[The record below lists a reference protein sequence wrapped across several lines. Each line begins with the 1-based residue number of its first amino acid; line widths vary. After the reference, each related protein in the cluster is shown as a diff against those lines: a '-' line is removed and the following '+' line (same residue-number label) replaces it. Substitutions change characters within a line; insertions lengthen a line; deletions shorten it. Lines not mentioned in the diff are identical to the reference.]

1 MDIDFRKFVEQL
13 NDYIPNRGV
22 NSNVNRGVYVK
33 PEPPKKKA
41 KWETERKAEQTE
53 DKEFV
58 PKGELLSD
66 IQSGIL
72 DSISKKYR
80 HTRWDMIDARF
91 ERCNVKQLQPIL
103 QEIVDNYNKDFER
116 WLEFCDTISSFGGDM
131 EAFKGTI
138 QKRHGRNLKN
148 LEEFALY
155 LVSSKHYKFKDVCW
169 EDFQKKR
176 NKAEIEH
183 KLVVTI
189 RPFEMKF
196 GRTKFEQEI
205 EELDS

>member
-1 MDIDFRKFVEQL
+1 MSLDVRKFLAQFDEYV
-13 NDYIPNRGV
+13 PSRV
-22 NSNVNRGVYVK
+22 VK

-41 KWETERKAEQTE
+41 KWETEREVEQAE

-66 IQSGIL
+66 IQSGVM

-91 ERCNVKQLQPIL
+91 ERCNVKQLQDVL
-103 QEIVDNYNKDFER
+103 QEIVDGYNNDVKR

-131 EAFKGTI
+131 ETFKGTI
-138 QKRHGRNLKN
+138 HKRHGRNMRN
-148 LEEFALY
+148 LEDFASY
-155 LVSSKHYKFKDVCW
+155 LVSAKQNKFKDVCW
-169 EDFQKKR
+169 DDFQKRRSKIQ
-176 NKAEIEH
+176 IEH

-189 RPFEMKF
+189 RPFEMTL
-196 GRTKFEQEI
+196 GRTEFEREI
-205 EELDS
+205 AELDS

>member
-1 MDIDFRKFVEQL
+1 MSIDFRKFVAQF
-13 NDYIPNRGV
+13 NDYVPNR
-22 NSNVNRGVYVK
+22 NVNRNTYVK

-41 KWETERKAEQTE
+41 KWETEREMEQTE
-53 DKEFV
+53 DKEFT

-91 ERCNVKQLQPIL
+91 ERYTVNQLQPVL
-103 QEIVDNYNKDFER
+103 QEIVDNYNKDVEQWFA
-116 WLEFCDTISSFGGDM
+116 FCDTISSFGGDM
-131 EAFKGTI
+131 QTFKGTI
-138 QKRHGRNLKN
+138 QKRHGRNMKN
-148 LEEFALY
+148 LEDFALY

-169 EDFQKKR
+169 ADFQKRRSKIQ
-176 NKAEIEH
+176 IEH

-189 RPFEMKF
+189 RPFEITL

-205 EELDS
+205 DELDS

>member
-1 MDIDFRKFVEQL
+1 MGLDVRKFLAQFD
-13 NDYIPNRGV
+13 DYVPNRV
-22 NSNVNRGVYVK
+22 VNRNTYVK

-41 KWETERKAEQTE
+41 KWETERELEQTE

-66 IQSGIL
+66 IQSGVM
-72 DSISKKYR
+72 DSINKKYR
-80 HTRWDMIDARF
+80 HARWNMIDARF
-91 ERCNVKQLQPIL
+91 ERCTVQKLQDIL
-103 QEIVDNYNKDFER
+103 QKMVDDYDKTVER

-138 QKRHGRNLKN
+138 QKRHGRNMRN
-148 LEEFALY
+148 LEDFASY
-155 LVSSKHYKFKDVCW
+155 LVSAKQNKFKDVCW
-169 EDFQKKR
+169 SDFQQRRSKIQ
-176 NKAEIEH
+176 IEH

-189 RPFEMKF
+189 RPFEMTF

-205 EELDS
+205 AELDS